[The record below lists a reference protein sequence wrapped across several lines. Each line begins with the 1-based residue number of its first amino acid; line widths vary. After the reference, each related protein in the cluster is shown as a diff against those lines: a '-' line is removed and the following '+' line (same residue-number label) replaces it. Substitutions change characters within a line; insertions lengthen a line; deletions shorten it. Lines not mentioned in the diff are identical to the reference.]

1 MRRPAAGRI
10 RSVFEVAGQ
19 QFPDDGVLFGAGDQA
34 RRGIAGALGGPP
46 QDRVG
51 VAVHGADQRLTDR
64 GAARTRG
71 AGTQQRRRQRGARP
85 HPEPARTGK
94 QQNVFRVNTGG
105 DARDR
110 GVDQQAA
117 LTGARAAEDTR
128 HRPRIPGCSTAPA
141 SAPQVNDIS
150 A

>member
-1 MRRPAAGRI
+1 MLGPGGGGV
-10 RSVFEVAGQ
+10 RSVFEVSGQ
-19 QFPDDGVLFGAGDQA
+19 QFPDDGVLFGAGDQP

-51 VAVHGADQRLTDR
+51 VAVHGADQRLADR

-71 AGTQQRRRQRGARP
+71 PRTQQRRRQRGARP

-94 QQNVFRVNTGG
+94 QQNRFRINTGG
-105 DARDR
+105 DAADR

-117 LTGARAAEDTR
+117 LTGPRAAQDT
-128 HRPRIPGCSTAPA
+128 HPA
-141 SAPQVNDIS
+141 ACAGLQNGTRARLPS
-150 A
+150 